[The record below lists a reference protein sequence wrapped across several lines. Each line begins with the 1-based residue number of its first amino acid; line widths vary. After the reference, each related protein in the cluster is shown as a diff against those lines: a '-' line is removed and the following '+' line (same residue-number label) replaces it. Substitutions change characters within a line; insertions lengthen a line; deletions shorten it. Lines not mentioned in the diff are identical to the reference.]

1 MPNEL
6 NIDGATIE
14 QLQRLPWED
23 AIAWLRDKVP
33 MPTEAWDEL
42 WQEFQD
48 HAFTVAGLTR
58 AELLDSI
65 QQQLIKAMEQGTGIH
80 QWKRDFK
87 KVAQDRGWTPD
98 PKAFHP
104 WRVELILQQ
113 NLRNAYAAG
122 RWQQMNDPVVL
133 KNRPWGLYR
142 HRDSVNPRLAHLA
155 LDGKVFPLSDPLWKI
170 CHPPNGFGCKCAVY
184 SLSDR
189 EVREMGVEVEQFP
202 SERVTIRDR
211 ITGAEQQVPAVLN
224 PETGKLHP
232 VVEPGFA
239 YTPGASPKDAQWV
252 EAAIARLS
260 PQLQTQVREDL
271 GT

>member
-1 MPNEL
+1 MADEL
-6 NIDGATIE
+6 LLDGVTVE
-14 QLQRLPWED
+14 QLQRLPWQD
-23 AIAWLRDKVP
+23 AIAWLREKVP

-48 HAFTVAGLTR
+48 YAFTVAGVTR
-58 AELLDSI
+58 AELLDDI
-65 QQQLIKAMEQGTGIH
+65 QQQLIKAMEDGTGIH
-80 QWKRDFK
+80 EWKRDFK
-87 KVAQDRGWTPD
+87 KLASDRGWTPD
-98 PKAFHP
+98 PEAFAP

-122 RWQQMNDPVVL
+122 RWQQINDPVVA
-133 KNRPWGLYR
+133 KNRPYLMWR

-170 CHPPNGFGCKCAVY
+170 AFPPCGFFCKCQAY
-184 SLSDR
+184 TLSDR
-189 EVREMGVEVEQFP
+189 EVREMGVEVGGFP
-202 SERVTIRDR
+202 EERVTIRDR
-211 ITGAEQQVPAVLN
+211 LTGKEQQVPAVLD

-239 YTPGASPKDAQWV
+239 YVPGEKRMGAEWM

-260 PQLQTQVREDL
+260 PQLQKQVREEVA
-271 GT
+271 